1 MMAIPGL
8 GDDGG
13 TGELEGR
20 HSQGSVSAL
29 FFWIIMQSCST
40 SWGALSRKV
49 SRRRSMLTSAYSYI
63 IAQ

>member
-1 MMAIPGL
+1 MGACPSPKEGDFPRLL
-8 GDDGG
+8 GVG
-13 TGELEGR
+13 

-49 SRRRSMLTSAYSYI
+49 SRRRNMLTSAYSYI